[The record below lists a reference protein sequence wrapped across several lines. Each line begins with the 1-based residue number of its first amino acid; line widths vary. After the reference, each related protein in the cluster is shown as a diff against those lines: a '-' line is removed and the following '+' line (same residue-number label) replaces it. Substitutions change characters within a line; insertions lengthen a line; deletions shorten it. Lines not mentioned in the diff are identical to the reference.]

1 MNGILDLPPI
11 TKIRKVPDI
20 YITKDI
26 DHDSTD
32 NMVCPYCGY
41 AWEVESE
48 DYDSYID
55 REEIEECGEC
65 GMKFIASASCYVY
78 FSTEPVEDIA
88 KSEQSYSRKQKWLD
102 YDADYIRK
110 CQDRGINMD
119 GYIKEKSV
127 LINALKHNEKVGH
140 YPVEEEGEQD
150 A

>member
-26 DHDSTD
+26 DHECTD
-32 NMVCPYCGY
+32 NMVCPYCGCS
-41 AWEVESE
+41 WQVESE
-48 DYDSYID
+48 NYSDYIE
-55 REEIEECGEC
+55 RKKVEKCEECG
-65 GMKFIASASCYVY
+65 MRFIASASCYVY

-88 KSEQSYSRKQKWLD
+88 KSEQSYSRKQEWLD
-102 YDADYIRK
+102 YSADYIRK
-110 CQDRGINMD
+110 CQERGINMD

-140 YPVEEEGEQD
+140 YPVEEEGEQE
-150 A
+150 

>member
-11 TKIRKVPDI
+11 SKIRKVPDI

-26 DHDSTD
+26 DHESTD

-48 DYDSYID
+48 DYDSYIERD
-55 REEIEECGEC
+55 EIEECEEC
-65 GMKFIASASCYVY
+65 GMRFIASASFYVY

-88 KSEQSYSRKQKWLD
+88 KSEHSYSKNQKRLD

-110 CQDRGINMD
+110 CQERGINMD
-119 GYIKEKSV
+119 GYIKKKSV

-140 YPVEEEGEQD
+140 YPEMEEGEQD
-150 A
+150 G